1 MTDHDEL
8 VELVAEDLTQS
19 ISQMLIEL
27 GADEGQRFAKEA
39 LIEFATQTLS
49 GAPQINGMDLSGF
62 TESER
67 RAVAEASA
75 LVLAT
80 IQADTSRMQ

>member
-19 ISQMLIEL
+19 ISRMLIEM

-39 LIEFATQTLS
+39 LIEFANQTLN
-49 GAPQINGMDLSGF
+49 GAPQIHGMDLSGF
-62 TESER
+62 TEGER

-80 IQADTSRMQ
+80 IQADTSRVQ

>member
-19 ISQMLIEL
+19 ISQMLIEM
-27 GADEGQRFAKEA
+27 GADEGQRFAKQA
-39 LIEFATQTLS
+39 LIEFANQTLN
-49 GAPQINGMDLSGF
+49 GAPQIHGMDLSGF
-62 TESER
+62 TEGER

-80 IQADTSRMQ
+80 IQADTSRVQ

>member
-49 GAPQINGMDLSGF
+49 GAPQIHGMDLSGF

>member
-1 MTDHDEL
+1 MMDHDEL

-19 ISQMLIEL
+19 ISQMLIEM
-27 GADEGQRFAKEA
+27 GANEGQRFANKA
-39 LIEFATQTLS
+39 LVEFATQTHK
-49 GAPQINGMDLSGF
+49 GAPQVHGMDLSGF

-80 IQADTSRMQ
+80 IQADMSKVQ

>member
-19 ISQMLIEL
+19 ISQMLIEM
-27 GADEGQRFAKEA
+27 GADEGQRFAKKA
-39 LIEFATQTLS
+39 LIEFANQTLN
-49 GAPQINGMDLSGF
+49 GAPQIHGMDLSGF
-62 TESER
+62 TEGER

-80 IQADTSRMQ
+80 IQADTSRVQ

>member
-19 ISQMLIEL
+19 ISQMLIEM

-39 LIEFATQTLS
+39 LIEFATQTLN
-49 GAPQINGMDLSGF
+49 GAPQIRGMDLSGF
-62 TESER
+62 TEDER

-80 IQADTSRMQ
+80 IQADTSRVQ

>member
-1 MTDHDEL
+1 
-8 VELVAEDLTQS
+8 
-19 ISQMLIEL
+19 
-27 GADEGQRFAKEA
+27 
-39 LIEFATQTLS
+39 
-49 GAPQINGMDLSGF
+49 MDLSGF

-80 IQADTSRMQ
+80 IQADMSKVQ